1 MYMTFRL
8 MNADI
13 SHTADVAAM
22 CVTARDHLN
31 QTHDANFAVSVAV
44 GGDPTAISM
53 TAPWATMAD
62 YDRVRM
68 AATGDVAMQTLVRTA
83 GSMLTSVQDTIGQ
96 VLRAPGERGAYA
108 AVSTASMH
116 MPAVAEAIPFALEVA
131 EYASSKTGRE
141 VGVMAAKT
149 GNRSSVMWASFADSL
164 DQVMDDGQMLETDP
178 AWLEFFKRADGLF
191 VDGSLEDSLW
201 QLLP

>member
-13 SHTADVAAM
+13 ARAADVAAM

-31 QTHDANFAVSVAV
+31 QAHGANFAVSVPV
-44 GGDPTAISM
+44 GGDPSAISM
-53 TAPWATMAD
+53 SAAWPTMGD
-62 YDRVRM
+62 YDRVRL
-68 AATGDVAMQTLVRTA
+68 AAAGDPAMQSLVRTA

-96 VLRAPGERGAYA
+96 VLRAPGDRGAYA

-116 MPAVAEAIPFALEVA
+116 LPSVAAAIPFAIEVA

-149 GNRSSVMWASFADSL
+149 GNRSGIMWASFADSL

-178 AWLEFFKRADGLF
+178 AWLDFFKRSEGLF
-191 VDGSLEDSLW
+191 ADGSLEDTLW